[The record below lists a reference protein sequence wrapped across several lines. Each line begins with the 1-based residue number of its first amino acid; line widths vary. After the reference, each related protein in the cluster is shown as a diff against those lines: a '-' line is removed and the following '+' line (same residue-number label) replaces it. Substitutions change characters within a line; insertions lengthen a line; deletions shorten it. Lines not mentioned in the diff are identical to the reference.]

1 MKMNNLFKC
10 RASGG
15 GALMTNPRTKSET
28 LSETTK
34 TFAEDWLKESIY
46 GIKKEINSKYLTKG
60 VELED
65 EAIDKAIAWLD
76 IPFAIKNEKFFE
88 DEFFTGT
95 PDLILEDEVLDIKNS
110 WDAFTFPLFEKEI
123 PTKAY
128 YYQLQ
133 IYMHLTGKS
142 KARLVYLLLN
152 TPEKLTYEPQQKYDN
167 VDKKYRIKSFS
178 IQYDSELI
186 KEMQTR
192 VETVREYIN
201 TLTNE

>member
-1 MKMNNLFKC
+1 MKNLFKC

-15 GALMTNPRTKSET
+15 GALMTNPRSKSEM

-34 TFAEDWLKESIY
+34 TFAENWLKEGIY
-46 GIKKEINSKYLTKG
+46 GIKNEINSKYLTKG
-60 VELED
+60 IELED
-65 EAIDKAIAWLD
+65 EAIDKSIACLD
-76 IPFAIKNEKFFE
+76 IPFAIKNEHFFE

-95 PDLILEDEVLDIKNS
+95 PDLILDDEVLDIKNS

-128 YYQLQ
+128 FYQLQ

-152 TPEKLTYEPQQKYDN
+152 TPEKLTYEPQHKYDN
-167 VDKKYRIKSFS
+167 VDKKYRIKTFLVD
-178 IQYDSELI
+178 YDAELI

-192 VETVREYIN
+192 VETVREYI
-201 TLTNE
+201 TQLTNE

>member
-1 MKMNNLFKC
+1 MKNLFKC

-15 GALMTNPRTKSET
+15 GALMTNPRSKSEM

-34 TFAEDWLKESIY
+34 TFAENWLKEGIY
-46 GIKKEINSKYLTKG
+46 GIKNEINSKYLTKG
-60 VELED
+60 IELED

-76 IPFAIKNEKFFE
+76 IPFAIKNEQFFE
-88 DEFFTGT
+88 DEYFTGT
-95 PDLILEDEVLDIKNS
+95 PDLILDDEVLDIKNS

-128 YYQLQ
+128 FYQLQ

-152 TPEKLTYEPQQKYDN
+152 TPEKLTYEPQHKYDN
-167 VDKKYRIKSFS
+167 VDKKYRIKTFS
-178 IQYDSELI
+178 VEYDAELI

-192 VETVREYIN
+192 VETVREYI
-201 TLTNE
+201 TQLTNE

>member
-1 MKMNNLFKC
+1 MKNLFKC

-34 TFAEDWLKESIY
+34 TFAENWVKESIY
-46 GIKKEINSKYLTKG
+46 GIKNEINSKYLTKG
-60 VELED
+60 IELED
-65 EAIDKAIAWLD
+65 EAIDKAIDWLD
-76 IPFAIKNEKFFE
+76 LPFAIKNEKFFE

-128 YYQLQ
+128 FYQLQ
-133 IYMHLTGKS
+133 IYMHLTGKT

-152 TPEKLTYEPQQKYDN
+152 TPEKLIYEPQHKYDN

-178 IQYDSELI
+178 IEYDAELI

-192 VETVREYIN
+192 VKTVREYIN
-201 TLTNE
+201 TLQ